1 MDFMAEGFIKALQ
14 LIFTLDR
21 EVFGIALVSLKVS
34 GIAIT
39 LASVVGIPLGFIMGI
54 NEFVGKKTLTLILNT
69 LVALPTVV
77 VGLLVYAILSRQ
89 GPLGI
94 LGLLFTPTAM
104 IIGQFILALPMVTML
119 TLSAVHSLDPRV
131 KITALT
137 LGANPLQVGWSVL
150 KEAKYG
156 VISAIIAAF
165 GRVITEVGS
174 AIMVG
179 GNIRGYTRNITTAI
193 ALETAKGNFALCM
206 ALGMILLIM
215 AFGINIV
222 FYQLQAKKI

>member
-1 MDFMAEGFIKALQ
+1 MDFMTEGLIKALR

-21 EVFGIALVSLKVS
+21 EVFGIALISLKVS
-34 GIAIT
+34 GTAIT
-39 LASVVGIPLGFIMGI
+39 LASVVGIPLGFIMGV
-54 NEFVGKKTLTLILNT
+54 NEFLGKKTLTLILNT

-89 GPLGI
+89 GPLGV

-131 KITALT
+131 KITTLT
-137 LGANPLQVGWSVL
+137 LGANPLQIGWSVL

-156 VISAIIAAF
+156 VMAAIIAAF

-215 AFGINIV
+215 AFGINII

>member
-54 NEFVGKKTLTLILNT
+54 NEFLGKKTLTLILNT

>member
-69 LVALPTVV
+69 LVAIPTVV

>member
-54 NEFVGKKTLTLILNT
+54 NEFLGKKTLTLILNT
-69 LVALPTVV
+69 LVAIPTVV